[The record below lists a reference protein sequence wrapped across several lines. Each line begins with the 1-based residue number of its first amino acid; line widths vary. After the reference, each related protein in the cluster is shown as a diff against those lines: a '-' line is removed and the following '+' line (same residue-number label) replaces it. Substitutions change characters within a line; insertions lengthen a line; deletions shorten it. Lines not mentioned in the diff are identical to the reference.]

1 MFELKLKNKKKSG
14 GKDILETKQKNDIS
28 KEKYLRGKPGAQ
40 NRHLSESRY
49 WCDTNNSPDFRT
61 KYSSQL

>member
-1 MFELKLKNKKKSG
+1 MLELELKNKKKSE

-28 KEKYLRGKPGAQ
+28 KQKYLLGKPGAQ

-49 WCDTNNSPDFRT
+49 WCDTNQDRR
-61 KYSSQL
+61 K